1 MEEVSSE
8 TSVNTDS
15 FQSACLRHELCKML
29 IGIMSD
35 TDSYGQSVWEMLGY
49 ANLNPSF
56 SLFSLFNPSL
66 SQNLKTGIYLV
77 NLQEGYVVFSKLVLT
92 QDFPSLPF
100 FCSTMHSNSVP
111 QNRLWDMLL

>member
-1 MEEVSSE
+1 
-8 TSVNTDS
+8 
-15 FQSACLRHELCKML
+15 ML